1 MNNEYFTTQQNAE
14 SFGSMLE
21 LSWRGSKSITLGGDE
36 IRSFLK
42 DGDEV
47 TMIGAP
53 FYTTHFAHFK
63 TTKCFKL
70 YTSDA
75 ITIYTQ
81 LLRKINVLYLLK
93 KKSSGS
99 Y

>member
-1 MNNEYFTTQQNAE
+1 
-14 SFGSMLE
+14 MLE
-21 LSWRGSKSITLGGDE
+21 LSWRGSKSISLGGDE

-53 FYTTHFAHFK
+53 FYTAHFK

-70 YTSDA
+70 YTSDG

-81 LLRKINVLYLLK
+81 LLCKINVLYLLK
-93 KKSSGS
+93 KNLLAATTVLLL
-99 Y
+99 